1 MNRPTL
7 TVTGQASEVAASDG
21 SVILNVP
28 ITLRQ
33 RSGRRVVAVGGPGCE
48 SEKRNRIGATPL
60 QLALARGHRWLRMLE
75 ADEVSSLREI
85 AQHDGADHSY
95 VAKHLNLT
103 LLAPDIVAAILE
115 DALPDGVRLSAL
127 LINPP
132 VSWEDQR
139 AALGTARAPPRA
151 KKAGRNHGH
160 GMRLAI
166 DERHTSQSFGTAPSL
181 IGEIAE

>member
-7 TVTGQASEVAASDG
+7 TVSGQASEVAASDG
-21 SVILNVP
+21 GVVLNVP

-33 RSGRRVVAVGGPGCE
+33 RSGRRVVALDGSGCE
-48 SEKRNRIGATPL
+48 SGERTRIGATPL

-75 ADEVSSLREI
+75 AGEVSSLREI
-85 AQHDGADHSY
+85 AQRDGADHSY
-95 VAKHLNLT
+95 VAKHINLT

-132 VSWEDQR
+132 VLWEEQR
-139 AALGTARAPPRA
+139 VAFGTTPAPPRTRQG
-151 KKAGRNHGH
+151 GRKT
-160 GMRLAI
+160 LA
-166 DERHTSQSFGTAPSL
+166 EPVSGRG
-181 IGEIAE
+181 

>member
-7 TVTGQASEVAASDG
+7 TVTGQASEVVASDG
-21 SVILNVP
+21 SVVLNVP

-33 RSGRRVVAVGGPGCE
+33 RSGRRVVSVGGSGCE
-48 SEKRNRIGATPL
+48 SGQRTRTGATPL
-60 QLALARGHRWLRMLE
+60 QLALARGHRWLRMIE
-75 ADEVSSLREI
+75 AGEVSSLREI
-85 AQHDGADHSY
+85 AQRDGADHSY

-132 VSWEDQR
+132 VLWNEQR
-139 AALGTARAPPRA
+139 AALGVTP
-151 KKAGRNHGH
+151 
-160 GMRLAI
+160 
-166 DERHTSQSFGTAPSL
+166 APSRARK
-181 IGEIAE
+181 AERQTSAADFRMREGPRSRVGGLR

>member
-7 TVTGQASEVAASDG
+7 TVSGQASEVVASDG
-21 SVILNVP
+21 GVALNIP

-33 RSGRRVVAVGGPGCE
+33 RSGRRVVAFGGSGCE
-48 SEKRNRIGATPL
+48 SGERTRIGATPL

-75 ADEVSSLREI
+75 AGEVSSLREI
-85 AQHDGADHSY
+85 AKRDGADHSY

-103 LLAPDIVAAILE
+103 LMAPDIVAAILG

-132 VSWEDQR
+132 MLWEDQL
-139 AALGTARAPPRA
+139 AALGATPGAPRE
-151 KKAGRNHGH
+151 KKADHKSRSGQTPTVDDGLRRRSG
-160 GMRLAI
+160 L
-166 DERHTSQSFGTAPSL
+166 S
-181 IGEIAE
+181 